1 MTTEGQQ
8 VVTAQELDAALNSA
22 VVASGATPASPPH
35 PGVGADVSAGSPC
48 MEGAEPTAGEPLS
61 GSAAPAAAPDDET
74 SDHVG
79 EPDFTGV
86 STVTYAPHPDGLPD
100 PGEVV
105 WTWVSYEEDLTRGKD
120 RPVLVVG
127 RDDDFLLALMLTSH
141 DHDGPGSDQ
150 ADEER
155 FGRHWLDLGPGA
167 WDTRGR
173 PSQVRLDRVLRVD
186 PAGVRREGATLE
198 PDRFDLVAQRLREA
212 QGWS

>member
-1 MTTEGQQ
+1 M
-8 VVTAQELDAALNSA
+8 
-22 VVASGATPASPPH
+22 
-35 PGVGADVSAGSPC
+35 AGS
-48 MEGAEPTAGEPLS
+48 GWQVYAGRVLNLALRSGLLRGGRPGILPRVPPGTVPGRS
-61 GSAAPAAAPDDET
+61 DGSAPRGTPSVPRPAERPTGPARQKDGG
-74 SDHVG
+74 SRGHLG

-105 WTWVSYEEDLTRGKD
+105 WTWVAYEEDLRRGKD

-127 RDDDFLLALMLTSH
+127 RDGAFLLALMLTSR

-155 FGRHWLDLGPGA
+155 YGRHWVDLGPGA

-173 PSQVRLDRVLRVD
+173 PSQVRLDRVLQVD
-186 PAGVRREGATLE
+186 PAGVRREGATLDR
-198 PDRFDLVAQRLREA
+198 DRFDLVAQRLRDEH
-212 QGWS
+212 GWS